1 MRPLVSPLRWTAL
14 ALAGAAALALGA
26 CQKTDDAAFG
36 AKVRAYLLAHPEVL
50 REAAQKLDEQDQAK
64 ATAQAREALAK
75 AAVRLPQFRQQLEHD
90 PADFVANPNG
100 KITVTEFYD
109 YRCPHC
115 VNAAPRVMAMIKA
128 NPDVRFVFKEQPIF
142 GDLSERAARAAL
154 AVKKDGGDYV
164 GAYAAMMAA
173 HGALDADV
181 IDKIAVAHG
190 AKAATLQSAAF
201 QQEANAHLA
210 ATDQLFRQLGMGG
223 TPSFVIGD
231 EVVPGEDVDAVLQ
244 AVNQQRTRLAGT

>member
-1 MRPLVSPLRWTAL
+1 MSALRTVAL
-14 ALAGAAALALGA
+14 AVAGVAAIALGA

-50 REAAQKLDEQDQAK
+50 REAAEKLNEQDQAK
-64 ATAQAREALAK
+64 ATQAARDALAK

-100 KITVTEFYD
+100 KFTVTEFYD

-142 GDLSERAARAAL
+142 GDLSERAARAAM
-154 AVKKDGGDYV
+154 AVKQDGGDYV
-164 GAYAAMMAA
+164 GVYGALMAA
-173 HGALDADV
+173 RGSLDPDV
-181 IDKIAVAHG
+181 IDKIAIAHG
-190 AKAATLQSAAF
+190 AKPATLQSAAF
-201 QQEANAHLA
+201 QQQANAHLA
-210 ATDQLFRQLGMGG
+210 ATDQLFRELGMGG

-231 EVVPGEDVDAVLQ
+231 DVIPGEDVDAVLQ
-244 AVNQQRTRLAGT
+244 AVNQQRTKQAGA

>member
-1 MRPLVSPLRWTAL
+1 MSASRRVAL
-14 ALAGAAALALGA
+14 ALAGVAAITLSA

-36 AKVRAYLLAHPEVL
+36 ARVRAYLLAHPEVL
-50 REAAQKLDEQDQAK
+50 REVAKKLDEQDQAK

-75 AAVRLPQFRQQLEHD
+75 AAIKLPQFRQQLEHD
-90 PADFVANPNG
+90 PADFVANPGG

-142 GDLSERAARAAL
+142 GDLSEQAARAAL

-173 HGALDADV
+173 HGSLDGSV

-190 AKAATLQSAAF
+190 AKPDTLQSAAF
-201 QQEANAHLA
+201 QQEANAHIA
-210 ATDQLFRQLGMGG
+210 ATTQLFQELGMGG

-231 EVVPGEDVDAVLQ
+231 DVIPGEDVDAVLQ
-244 AVNQQRTRLAGT
+244 AVNKQRTKLAGA

>member
-1 MRPLVSPLRWTAL
+1 MMARWTAM
-14 ALAGAAALALGA
+14 ALAGVAAVALGA

-50 REAAQKLDEQDQAK
+50 REAAEKLNEQDQAK
-64 ATAQAREALAK
+64 ATQAAREALAK
-75 AAVRLPQFRQQLEHD
+75 AAIKLPQFRQQLEHD

-115 VNAAPRVMAMIKA
+115 VNAAPRVMAMIKT

-142 GDLSERAARAAL
+142 GDLSERAARAAM

-164 GAYAAMMAA
+164 GVYGALMAA
-173 HGALDADV
+173 HGSLDQDT
-181 IDKIAVAHG
+181 IDKIAIAHG
-190 AKAATLQSAAF
+190 AKPATLQSAAF
-201 QQEANAHLA
+201 QQEANAHLV
-210 ATDQLFRQLGMGG
+210 ATDQLFRELGMGG
-223 TPSFVIGD
+223 TPSFVIGND
-231 EVVPGEDVDAVLQ
+231 VIPGEDVDEVLQ
-244 AVNQQRTRLAGT
+244 AVNQQRTKLAGT